1 MEITGFGDSI
11 PVGTYDLHS
20 AFENALNFR
29 GRSFMISLVN
39 RKTGNGPFNVV
50 LKQLP
55 THARRLKTTKFYLY
69 IDENRL
75 AFDPEK
81 AYNSALPLVRPDPGV
96 LHENLAFLKAYIVK
110 HARRKGLR
118 FLFDPAAEKDFT
130 RQFEMLMAQRVKKAV
145 ALLEAGEYAKGARAL
160 RGLGFGLTPSGDDF
174 LSGYLT
180 GLGFMELNM
189 DAAVAEIKEAVYK
202 NASTRNLISNSFLTC
217 AYDGLVNEKIKDLL
231 SSLAEPCEKR
241 LADAAR
247 AALKNGHTSGAD
259 FCAGLIYGC
268 EAGMAA
274 AGW

>member
-1 MEITGFGDSI
+1 MELLGFGDSL
-11 PVGTYDLHS
+11 PVGTFDLHS

-29 GRSFMISLVN
+29 GRAFMISLVN

-75 AFDPEK
+75 AFDPGK
-81 AYNSALPLVRPDPGV
+81 AYDAALPLVRADPGL
-96 LHENLAFLKAYIVK
+96 LHENLAFLKDFLAR
-110 HARRKGLR
+110 HARRKSLR
-118 FLFDPAAEKDFT
+118 FLFDAAAEKDFT
-130 RQFEMLMAQRVKKAV
+130 RLFEKTMAQRVKKAV
-145 ALLEAGEYAKGARAL
+145 ALLQSGEYAKGARSL

-189 DAAVAEIKEAVYK
+189 DAAVTEIKEAVYK

-217 AYDGLVNEKIKDLL
+217 AYEGLVNEKIKELL
-231 SSLAEPCEKR
+231 NSLAADGEKR
-241 LADAAR
+241 LAAAAR
-247 AALKNGHTSGAD
+247 AALKSGHSSGAD

>member
-1 MEITGFGDSI
+1 MELIGFGDSI
-11 PVGTYDLHS
+11 PVGTFDLHS
-20 AFENALNFR
+20 AFDNALNFR

-75 AFDPEK
+75 SFDPGK
-81 AYNSALPLVRPDPGV
+81 AYDAALPLVSVDPRL
-96 LHENLAFLKAYIVK
+96 LHENLAFLKNYLVK
-110 HARRKGLR
+110 HASPKSLR
-118 FLFDPAAEKDFT
+118 FLFDAAAEEDFT
-130 RQFEMLMAQRVKKAV
+130 RQFEKLMARRVRKAV
-145 ALLEAGEYAKGARAL
+145 ALLEAGDYAKGARAL
-160 RGLGFGLTPSGDDF
+160 KGLGFGLTPSGDDF

-180 GLGFMELNM
+180 GLGFTELNM
-189 DAAVAEIKEAVYK
+189 DAAVTEAKEAVYR
-202 NASTRNLISNSFLTC
+202 NASTRNLISNSFLTS
-217 AYDGLVNEKIKDLL
+217 AYDGLVSEKIKELL
-231 SSLAEPCEKR
+231 SALAADGDKR
-241 LADAAR
+241 LALAAR
-247 AALKNGHTSGAD
+247 AALKHGHTSGAD